1 VARNGQSLREGDG
14 NGQYFLLYGQND
26 MIWTM
31 RLMDTA
37 TYCLSIVIYLYPIK
51 YFTLPGRPD
60 GILRAASFFVYFAF
74 VLCGAPRGLGLSSLL
89 VLVVRS

>member
-1 VARNGQSLREGDG
+1 
-14 NGQYFLLYGQND
+14 

-51 YFTLPGRPD
+51 YFTLSGCPD
-60 GILRAASFFVYFAF
+60 GILRAASF
-74 VLCGAPRGLGLSSLL
+74 LCLL
-89 VLVVRS
+89 RFRVVWSPARFGPFLPPCPCRPIIIVVLV